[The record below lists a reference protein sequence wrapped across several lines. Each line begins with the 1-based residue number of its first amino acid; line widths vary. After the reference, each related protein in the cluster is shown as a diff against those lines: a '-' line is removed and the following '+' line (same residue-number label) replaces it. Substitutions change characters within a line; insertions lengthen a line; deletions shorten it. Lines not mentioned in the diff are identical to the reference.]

1 MISIRFESE
10 LGLLENRT
18 EHEITNIDLISIIQQ
33 MNGRKYSQLI
43 STMKKRRRKLQ
54 TETSLFI
61 LFTFHFRRVDC
72 IEPCSCMRLV
82 SFYQCVMF
90 LLNIC

>member
-43 STMKKRRRKLQ
+43 STMK
-54 TETSLFI
+54 TEKKKTSDGNISLH
-61 LFTFHFRRVDC
+61 LVHFSLS
-72 IEPCSCMRLV
+72 SCRL
-82 SFYQCVMF
+82 Y
-90 LLNIC
+90 